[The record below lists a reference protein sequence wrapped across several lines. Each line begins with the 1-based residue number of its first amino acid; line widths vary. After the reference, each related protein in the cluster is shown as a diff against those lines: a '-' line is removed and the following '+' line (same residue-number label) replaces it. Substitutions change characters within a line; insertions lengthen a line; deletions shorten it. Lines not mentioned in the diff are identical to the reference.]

1 MRPPRPLTEEQK
13 AEVKECLTQ
22 AKSKAEFQRVQCVWL
37 RAVRNLPPPQ
47 IAEAIGWSAS
57 RVKQIQGRY
66 FKEGMSAFQGPGR
79 GGRRRENL
87 TPAEEEALL
96 ADFVKKAQH
105 GGILVVS
112 EIKEAYERA
121 VGHPVPKSTV
131 YRMLAR
137 QGWRKIAPRP
147 RHPRSDAQAQEAWK
161 KNSPGGL
168 RKKSNGKRKRDAP
181 SA

>member
-13 AEVKECLTQ
+13 TELQECLKR

-37 RAVRNLPPPQ
+37 RALGNLTPPQ
-47 IAEAIGWSAS
+47 IAAAIGWSFS

-66 FKEGMSAFQGPGR
+66 FQEGPAAFQGSGR

-96 ADFVKKAQH
+96 ADFRKKAQH

-112 EIKEAYERA
+112 EIQAAYEQA

-137 QGWRKIAPRP
+137 QGWRKIAPR
-147 RHPRSDAQAQEAWK
+147 HPRSDIQAPEAWK
-161 KNSPGGL
+161 KNSPAGSP
-168 RKKSNGKRKRDAP
+168 KKSAAKRKRDAP

>member
-1 MRPPRPLTEEQK
+1 MELK
-13 AEVKECLTQ
+13 ACLKR

-37 RAVRNLPPPQ
+37 RALENLPPPQ
-47 IAEAIGWSAS
+47 IAEAIGWSPG

-66 FKEGMSAFQGPGR
+66 FKEGPAAFQGPGR

-96 ADFVKKAQH
+96 ADFRKPAQH

-112 EIKEAYERA
+112 EIRAAYERA

-137 QGWRKIAPRP
+137 QGWRKLAPRP
-147 RHPRSDAQAQEAWK
+147 RHPRSDIQAQEAWK
-161 KNSPGGL
+161 KNSPAGL
-168 RKKSNGKRKRDAP
+168 PKKSAGQRKRDAP